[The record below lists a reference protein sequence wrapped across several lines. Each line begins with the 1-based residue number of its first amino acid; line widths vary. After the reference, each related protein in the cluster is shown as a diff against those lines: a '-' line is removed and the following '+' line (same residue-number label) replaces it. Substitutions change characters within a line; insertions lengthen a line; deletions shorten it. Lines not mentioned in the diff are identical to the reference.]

1 MNYRSSSSAET
12 VKAASDLAKRLRA
25 SPPGRSAAVFAL
37 EGELGSGK
45 TTFVQGFGRALGSRA
60 RILSP
65 TFVLMRRLPLRGRF
79 RNLYHLDAYRLR
91 SERELE
97 TLGFREMLADPRNVI
112 VVEWADRVRKLLPRG
127 TKRIFFRHGRHPSE
141 RVIRSTPERSRKER
155 ARK

>member
-45 TTFVQGFGRALGSRA
+45 TTFVQGFGRALG
-60 RILSP
+60 
-65 TFVLMRRLPLRGRF
+65 
-79 RNLYHLDAYRLR
+79 
-91 SERELE
+91 
-97 TLGFREMLADPRNVI
+97 FREMLADPRNVI

-127 TKRIFFRHGRHPSE
+127 TKRIFFRHGRNPSE

-155 ARK
+155 APK